1 MISASHMR
9 VGRLICLCTALASTG
24 SARGADPDVLANDA
38 KGALVRATAGM
49 RAISTEGGYLWRYS
63 ADLSERWGE
72 TKATASQVW
81 VQPPG
86 TPAVGMAFLR
96 AYAAT
101 KDPRHLDAAEGA
113 AVALARGQLESGG
126 WDYLIDFDAQA
137 GARWYRRTDRGRVA
151 PDEAARRKNVT
162 TFDDDNTQSALRFLL
177 EYLAAATDRQGDATR
192 ELRASLDYGLSK
204 MIEAQYANG
213 GWPQRHDGKPHE
225 APIDPARRASIPAE
239 YPRQH
244 EGRPYYS
251 HATLNDDAH
260 RDCVLTMLA
269 AHRRTGKAE
278 YLKSAE
284 RGGEFLIAAQLP
296 APQPAWA
303 QQYDAEMHP
312 AWARAFE
319 PPAVSSRESA
329 GAVRTLVDLYLATG
343 QDKYLAPIPAAV
355 EWFKRSELR
364 PGAWAR
370 LYELGTNRP
379 VYGDRDG
386 KIHYRLD
393 ELTPERRTGYA
404 WEGGFGITEAI
415 TYYDEVRQ
423 AGRDAYLAERAKP
436 AKSDRDKLAPRV
448 RQAIDSLD
456 ANGRWL
462 TNGQIQ
468 TRTFIR
474 NVDVLREYLEAGN
487 P

>member
-1 MISASHMR
+1 MIAALQMR
-9 VGRLICLCTALASTG
+9 FGWLICLCAVLAPAG
-24 SARGADPDVLANDA
+24 PARGVDSDPLAEEA
-38 KGALVRATAGM
+38 KGALARATAGM

-72 TKATASQVW
+72 TKATASQVG

-101 KDPRHLDAAEGA
+101 KDPRHLDAAGA
-113 AVALARGQLESGG
+113 AALALARGQLESGG
-126 WDYLIDFDAQA
+126 WDYLIDFDPQA
-137 GARWYRRTDRGRVA
+137 GQRWYRRTDRGRV
-151 PDEAARRKNVT
+151 PLDEASRRKNVT
-162 TFDDDNTQSALRFLL
+162 TFDDDTTQSALRFLL
-177 EYLAAATDRQGDATR
+177 EYLAQAADRPADATR
-192 ELRASLDYGLSK
+192 EIRTSLDYGLSK
-204 MIEAQYANG
+204 MIEAQYPNG
-213 GWPQRHDGKPHE
+213 GWPQRYDGKSH
-225 APIDPARRASIPAE
+225 ADGADPSKRASIPGHYARE
-239 YPRQH
+239 HVRQ
-244 EGRPYYS
+244 PYYA
-251 HATLNDDAH
+251 HFTLNDDAH
-260 RDCVLTMLA
+260 GDCVRTMLE
-269 AHRRTGKAE
+269 AHRRTGRAE

-284 RGGEFLIAAQLP
+284 RGGEFLRLAQLP

-303 QQYDAEMHP
+303 QQYDDEMHP

-329 GAVRTLVDLYLATG
+329 GAVHTLVDLYLATG
-343 QDKYLAPIPAAV
+343 REKYLDPVPGAV

-364 PGAWAR
+364 PGVWAR

-404 WEGGFGITEAI
+404 WEGAFGIKQAI
-415 TYYDEVRQ
+415 AYYEDVRRK
-423 AGRDAYLAERAKP
+423 GRGAYLAEHAKS
-436 AKSDRDKLAPRV
+436 AKSDRGKLAPRV
-448 RQAIDSLD
+448 RQVIHSLD
-456 ANGRWL
+456 ANGRWI
-462 TNGQIQ
+462 TGGQIQ

-474 NVDVLREYLEAGN
+474 NVELLCDYLEAGN
-487 P
+487 L